1 MNIKN
6 IIFDI
11 GGVLADSKSG
21 NWFIT
26 PNFWNI
32 IDKNIVNE
40 EKLKN
45 SLKKY
50 IYLQTQNPKTEK
62 EEYEMFSNYYY
73 HVLKEIDYPNI
84 NKEIA
89 NKLADDCVYNDDKF
103 IFYDGKDTLELLSKK
118 FNLYIISNG

>member
-45 SLKKY
+45 SLKKKY
-50 IYLQTQNPKTEK
+50 IFANPNPQNRKRR
-62 EEYEMFSNYYY
+62 
-73 HVLKEIDYPNI
+73 I
-84 NKEIA
+84 
-89 NKLADDCVYNDDKF
+89 
-103 IFYDGKDTLELLSKK
+103 
-118 FNLYIISNG
+118 

>member
-45 SLKKY
+45 SLKKIY
-50 IYLQTQNPKTEK
+50 ICKPKPPKPKKKNMKCFLTIII
-62 EEYEMFSNYYY
+62 MF
-73 HVLKEIDYPNI
+73 
-84 NKEIA
+84 
-89 NKLADDCVYNDDKF
+89 
-103 IFYDGKDTLELLSKK
+103 
-118 FNLYIISNG
+118 

>member
-45 SLKKY
+45 SLKKN
-50 IYLQTQNPKTEK
+50 IYLQTQTPKTEK

-73 HVLKEIDYPNI
+73 HVLKEIDYPR
-84 NKEIA
+84 
-89 NKLADDCVYNDDKF
+89 DC
-103 IFYDGKDTLELLSKK
+103 
-118 FNLYIISNG
+118 